1 MMPFVTY
8 PIVVPSG
15 WDLTTWPVPMLPPA
29 PGRLKITTISRS
41 ASEKG
46 RDTVRAASWR
56 EGDDHRHLRRLR
68 KEGAWCRSRG
78 EKSPCEL
85 KKSASV
91 HVFLRLSALNG
102 TVWYERTA

>member
-46 RDTVRAASWR
+46 RDTVRARMSPPPPGGKGTTIVICVVCAKRAPGADPAARKAPAS
-56 EGDDHRHLRRLR
+56 
-68 KEGAWCRSRG
+68 
-78 EKSPCEL
+78 
-85 KKSASV
+85 
-91 HVFLRLSALNG
+91 
-102 TVWYERTA
+102 